1 MASRRIAA
9 AGRGGII
16 PGVSIAPPLN
26 EDFRLVEALQAQ
38 RPGAVGHVYNV
49 YGPEL
54 VDYAEGLLGDRGRA
68 VEAVREALL
77 ALRDA
82 DVPDAGTFRDW
93 LYELVRD
100 QCRPAPPPQR
110 WGRLVAI
117 GGMAAAVTVTGG
129 MLVLFESTDA
139 GPPPAGVPPVAM
151 VTPEATPMPSSTP
164 TPTPKD
170 KAEKDAPK
178 PGRTAAEP
186 KKTRKAPSGPG
197 RLSVNDSGCQGVR
210 AAGLPTR
217 CYIRLTAVGGA
228 VKWSV
233 TSVRDAAGRVS
244 AGGGGTLSAGR
255 SASVAVTV
263 RPTVLCYIGGRG
275 SGTVSFAPGGT
286 ASVTYTCWRR

>member
-1 MASRRIAA
+1 MS
-9 AGRGGII
+9 
-16 PGVSIAPPLN
+16 SAPPLN
-26 EDFRLVEALQAQ
+26 EDFRLVEALMAQ

-54 VDYAEGLLGDRGRA
+54 VEYAEGLLGGHERA

-100 QCRPAPPPQR
+100 QCRATPAWKR
-110 WGRLVAI
+110 GRGRLVVI
-117 GGMAAAVTVTGG
+117 GGAAAAVALTGG
-129 MLVLFESTDA
+129 MLVLFESTEPEPRPSA
-139 GPPPAGVPPVAM
+139 APPVAM
-151 VTPEATPMPSSTP
+151 VTPATPAPSATS

-170 KAEKDAPK
+170 SVKKDEPKPTKKAAAPK
-178 PGRTAAEP
+178 
-186 KKTRKAPSGPG
+186 KSRKAPSGPG
-197 RLSVNDSGCQGVR
+197 RLSVDDGGCHGVR

-217 CYIRLTAVGGA
+217 CYIRLTAVGGP
-228 VKWSV
+228 VRWSV
-233 TSVRDAAGRVS
+233 SSVRDRAGRVS
-244 AGGGGTLSAGR
+244 ADGGGTLAAGR

-275 SGTVSFAPGGT
+275 TGTVTFEPGGT
-286 ASVTYTCWRR
+286 ATVTYTCWRR

>member
-1 MASRRIAA
+1 MDHSVCAVRHT
-9 AGRGGII
+9 
-16 PGVSIAPPLN
+16 PGVSSAPPLN

-54 VDYAEGLLGDRGRA
+54 VEYAEGLIGEHRRA

-100 QCRPAPPPQR
+100 QCRERPAR
-110 WGRLVAI
+110 ERGRLVI
-117 GGMAAAVTVTGG
+117 GGAAAAVALTGG
-129 MLVLFESTDA
+129 MLVLFESTEPEPKPSA
-139 GPPPAGVPPVAM
+139 APPVAM
-151 VTPEATPMPSSTP
+151 VTPATLAPSPTSTL
-164 TPTPKD
+164 TPKD
-170 KAEKDAPK
+170 DVGKNGPKPKGEKKPAAPK
-178 PGRTAAEP
+178 
-186 KKTRKAPSGPG
+186 KSRKAPSGPG
-197 RLSVNDSGCQGVR
+197 RLSVDDGGCHGVR

-217 CYIRLTAVGGA
+217 CYIRLTAVGGP

-233 TSVRDAAGRVS
+233 ASVRDTAGRVS
-244 AGGGGTLSAGR
+244 AGGSGTLKAGR
-255 SASVAVTV
+255 STLVAVTV

-275 SGTVSFAPGGT
+275 TGTVSFRQGGT
-286 ASVTYTCWRR
+286 ATVTYTCWRR